1 MTPGERIRSIRKE
14 LGLTLEKFGESL
26 GVSKGAISAIEVG
39 TRNLTGTNG
48 KSHLAESTM

>member
-39 TRNLTGTNG
+39 TRNLLN
-48 KSHLAESTM
+48 KWQKPFAESTM